1 MTQHT
6 QQTNAQYMVVSFS
19 HKNVDLALR
28 EKLAFNDGERY
39 GFLEKLCANDMIKEV
54 VLLSTC
60 NRVEIYSSVVD
71 IKLARE
77 FIFTTLEQCKNIST
91 QELKQCADIR
101 YNQYAVY
108 HIFSV
113 ASSLDSLVVGETQ
126 IAGQL
131 KDAYRFSYENLFCA
145 KDMTRLIHHAFKC
158 AASVRNA
165 TDISSSHT
173 SVAGAA
179 VAMIEFILAQK
190 GQNLDSKKVA
200 ILGTGEMGILAL
212 KHLLKHNVF
221 ITLLNRNM
229 QNARKTL
236 DELKE
241 QLSTEP
247 NIIITPFSELKEIL
261 ASADI
266 FISATGAS
274 HTVVTK
280 DMITDTTHYRIWFD
294 LAVPRDIEDITIPN
308 LDIYCVDDLQEIV
321 NANLIKREKSAKQ
334 AYNIIEQYTQDFFKW
349 LQSLGADPII
359 KHIRD
364 LARQASQKELTRAI
378 KKGYIPKECEKN
390 VEKILH
396 GAFNTFLHTPTM
408 RIKQAGES
416 INADPI
422 IEALKATF
430 DINDEIVLLNKYKCE
445 EFIQKANAM
454 SGGLSQVANAKQC
467 PLTWTKNK
475 AKDSQKATISKQSP
489 HKDKTL

>member
-1 MTQHT
+1 MHIQRQTQDIAT
-6 QQTNAQYMVVSFS
+6 TQYMVVSFS
-19 HKNVDLALR
+19 HKSVNLALR
-28 EKLAFNDGERY
+28 ERLAFSDKERY
-39 GFLEKLCANDMIKEV
+39 GFLENLCASDMIKEA
-54 VLLSTC
+54 VLISTC

-77 FIFTTLEQCKNIST
+77 YIFSALEQCKKIPTKNLREI
-91 QELKQCADIR
+91 ADIR

-179 VAMIEFILAQK
+179 LDMIETLLAQK
-190 GQNLDSKKVA
+190 GESLDSKKVA

-221 ITLLNRNM
+221 ITLLNRSM

-241 QLSTEP
+241 QLSAEP
-247 NIIITPFSELKEIL
+247 NIIITPFSELQEVL
-261 ASADI
+261 ANADI

-280 DMITDTTHYRIWFD
+280 DMITRSPHYRIWFD
-294 LAVPRDIEDITIPN
+294 LAVPRDIEDCKMPN

-321 NANLIKREKSAKQ
+321 NANVDKREKSAKQ

-359 KHIRD
+359 KHIRE
-364 LARQASQKELTRAI
+364 LAKQASQKELARAL
-378 KKGYIPKECEKN
+378 KKGYIPKEYEKN

-396 GAFNTFLHTPTM
+396 GAFNTFLHAPTM
-408 RIKQAGES
+408 RIKQAGGS

-445 EFIQKANAM
+445 EFMQKANAM
-454 SGGLSQVANAKQC
+454 SEGGFSQIANAKQC
-467 PLTWTKNK
+467 PLTWVKNK
-475 AKDSQKATISKQSP
+475 VKTLAQ
-489 HKDKTL
+489 KDKTRA

>member
-1 MTQHT
+1 MHTQHT
-6 QQTNAQYMVVSFS
+6 NSQDLATTQYMVVSFS

-28 EKLAFNDGERY
+28 ERLAFSDEERY
-39 GFLEKLCANDMIKEV
+39 SFLENLCASDVIKEV

-71 IKLARE
+71 IKPARE
-77 FIFTTLEQCKNIST
+77 YIFTALEQCKKISPA
-91 QELKQCADIR
+91 ELKEIADIR

-131 KDAYRFSYENLFCA
+131 KDAYRFCYENLFCA

-165 TDISSSHT
+165 TDISSNHT

-179 VAMIEFILAQK
+179 VDMIESLLTQR
-190 GQNLDSKKVA
+190 GESLDSKKVA

-221 ITLLNRNM
+221 ITLLNRSM

-236 DELKE
+236 EDLKE
-241 QLSTEP
+241 QLSAEP
-247 NIIITPFSELKEIL
+247 NIIITPFSELKEVL

-266 FISATGAS
+266 FISATGAP

-280 DMITDTTHYRIWFD
+280 DMITQAPHYRIWFD
-294 LAVPRDIEDITIPN
+294 LAVPRDIEDCEMSN

-321 NANLIKREKSAKQ
+321 NANLAKREKSAKQ

-364 LARQASQKELTRAI
+364 LAKQASQKELARAL
-378 KKGYIPKECEKN
+378 KKGYIPKEYEKN

-396 GAFNTFLHTPTM
+396 GAFNAFLHTPTM

-454 SGGLSQVANAKQC
+454 SDVGLSQVANAKQC
-467 PLTWTKNK
+467 PLTWVKNK
-475 AKDSQKATISKQSP
+475 AKTLTQ
-489 HKDKTL
+489 KDKTKA